1 MIPATRIVARR
12 ATSYLPVATST
23 RALSRTYSSSSH
35 DRSSSSSSSSSPFW
49 RASTIAAFAAVTL
62 AAGVSVAASESQQAV
77 NERKATLRVDYGAVR
92 QEIANLLDAE
102 DYDDGSRGPLF
113 VRLAWHSS
121 GSYSKIDGDGGSN
134 GAAIRFPPERDWGGN
149 KGLQLAVQVLEQVK
163 QKHPGVSY
171 GDLYT
176 LSGVV
181 AVEEM
186 GGPKVP
192 WRPGRIDH
200 FDGKVT
206 THSRRS
212 SLDYC
217 TQTIVIG
224 AVQPCGASRRCREML
239 TRLCYACPVVLLL
252 L

>member
-1 MIPATRIVARR
+1 MIPATRVVARR
-12 ATSYLPVATST
+12 AASRLPVAATAT
-23 RALSRTYSSSSH
+23 RTLCGASYTSSSNNQS
-35 DRSSSSSSSSSPFW
+35 RSSSSSSTFW
-49 RASTIAAFAAVTL
+49 RASTLAAFAAVTL
-62 AAGVSVAASESQQAV
+62 AAGVSVAASESQQAL
-77 NERKATLRVDYGAVR
+77 NERKATLRVDYDAVR
-92 QEIANLLDAE
+92 HEIAELLDAE

-113 VRLAWHSS
+113 MRLAWHSS
-121 GSYSKIDGDGGSN
+121 GSYSKIHGDGGSN

-149 KGLQLAVQVLEQVK
+149 KGLQLAVQVLESVK

-176 LSGVV
+176 LAGVV

-206 THSRRS
+206 
-212 SLDYC
+212 
-217 TQTIVIG
+217 
-224 AVQPCGASRRCREML
+224 QPAHRRRCTLTML
-239 TRLCYACPVVLLL
+239 DRALQFVSPPSRCPAHAPRSPSACVHRVLFLS
-252 L
+252 